1 LSVLLKH
8 ASNNNL
14 INSPERMDRN
24 TITGIIL
31 IFAIFIGF
39 SVYNNSRSNK
49 QYEKTVQVA
58 EYYYAR
64 GEFENARAEY
74 INALRFKPNQPDA
87 LAKIN
92 ELNLKLGISTEA
104 VKIDTM
110 RAEQPRQEAPLVKV
124 SATPSDFGQYGV
136 FAQAATGEN
145 DFITLENNKVEL
157 KIARKG
163 GRVYS
168 ARMKDYR
175 TYDSLPLILFSGD
188 STVFGFN
195 FFTADNK
202 AVQTNNLYFKP
213 VSAQKLFDATSRTQ
227 SVVLRLMADSNKYI
241 EYKYTLA
248 PDKYMVD
255 FDVIFKSMDG
265 IIASNQNSLTLDW
278 KMYIPQQEK
287 GRQNEEN
294 YSTIKYK
301 YYQDDVDGLK
311 LRSTKEVEKV
321 DIATKLSWIAFQD
334 QFFSSVI
341 ITKDFFLNG
350 SVSSTRTLTSK
361 KYLRHYTSEVGVPYN
376 PGNSSTLAMKLYYG
390 PNSITTL
397 RKEGLQLE
405 KIVFLGKNI
414 IGWINRFMIIPIFNW
429 LDNYIG
435 SYGIIILILTII
447 IKVVLFPLTFK
458 SYQSTAKMQVL
469 KPMVEELG
477 KKFPKKEDA
486 MKKQQ
491 ATMDLYKRA
500 GVNPMGGCLPMLL
513 QMPILFAMF
522 RFFPVS
528 IELRQEHF
536 LWATDLSTYD
546 SILTL
551 PFTIPMYGNHVS
563 LFTLLMTAS
572 TLLTMKM
579 TGSSPGSDQP
589 GMKMMMYMMP
599 VMFMLILNNFSSGLT
614 YYYFLANMIT
624 YGQNIISKRFINA
637 DAVLATLEENKKKPL
652 KKSKWQ
658 QRLENAAK
666 QRGINP
672 PKR

>member
-1 LSVLLKH
+1 MNKAFEKALAVADADYAKG
-8 ASNNNL
+8 NL
-14 INSPERMDRN
+14 E
-24 TITGIIL
+24 T
-31 IFAIFIGF
+31 
-39 SVYNNSRSNK
+39 
-49 QYEKTVQVA
+49 
-58 EYYYAR
+58 AR
-64 GEFENARAEY
+64 TEY
-74 INALRFKPNQPDA
+74 IDALRFKQNQPDA

-92 ELNLKLGISTEA
+92 EINLKLGNTPEKQKSDSLGVQQPNTA
-104 VKIDTM
+104 VSETKPASLKTDIN
-110 RAEQPRQEAPLVKV
+110 
-124 SATPSDFGQYGV
+124 QYGV
-136 FAQAATGEN
+136 FAQTAVGEN
-145 DFITLENNKVEL
+145 DFITLENNKIEL
-157 KIARKG
+157 KISLKG

-168 ARMKDYR
+168 VRLKDYKTFDAR
-175 TYDSLPLILFSGD
+175 PLILFSGD

-195 FFTADNK
+195 FFTNDNK
-202 AVQTNNLYFKP
+202 AVQTNNLFFKP
-213 VSAQKLFDATSRTQ
+213 VSDTKSYKVGSQPE
-227 SVVLRLMADSNKYI
+227 SVVMRLFAGDDKYI

-248 PDKYMVD
+248 PDKYAVD
-255 FDVIFKSMDG
+255 FNVTFKSMEG
-265 IIASNQNSLTLDW
+265 IIAANQNSLTLDW
-278 KMYIPQQEK
+278 KMFIPQQEK

-301 YYQDDVDGLK
+301 YYQDEVVDLK
-311 LRSTKEVEKV
+311 LRQSKEIEKS
-321 DIATKLSWIAFQD
+321 DITTKLSWIAFQD
-334 QFFSSVI
+334 QFFSSII
-341 ITKDFFLNG
+341 ITNDFFLNA
-350 SVSSTRTLTSK
+350 SVNSTRTLASK
-361 KYLRHYTSEVGVPYN
+361 KYMRYYTSEVGIPF
-376 PGNSSTLAMKLYYG
+376 NSGSSNSVNMKLYYG
-390 PNSITTL
+390 PNSITIL

-405 KIVFLGKNI
+405 KIVFLGRNI
-414 IGWINRFMIIPIFNW
+414 IGWISRFVIIPIFNW
-429 LDNYIG
+429 LNHFIKNFG
-435 SYGIIILILTII
+435 LIILILTII

-458 SYQSTAKMQVL
+458 SYQSQAKMQVL

-528 IELRQEHF
+528 IELRQAHF

-546 SILTL
+546 SILHL
-551 PFTIPMYGNHVS
+551 PFMIPMYGDHVS

-599 VMFMLILNNFSSGLT
+599 IMFMLILNNFSAGLT
-614 YYYFLANMIT
+614 YYYFLANMLT
-624 YGQNIISKRFINA
+624 YAQNMISKRFINA
-637 DAVLATLEENKKKPL
+637 DAVLATLEENKKKPM

-658 QRLENAAK
+658 QRLETAAK

-672 PKR
+672 PKK

>member
-1 LSVLLKH
+1 
-8 ASNNNL
+8 
-14 INSPERMDRN
+14 MDRN
-24 TITGIIL
+24 TITGLIL
-31 IFAIFIGF
+31 IFVIFIGF
-39 SVYNNSRSNK
+39 SIYNSNRTNKAMEKALVEAESDYSKGDLEGARSL
-49 QYEKTVQVA
+49 
-58 EYYYAR
+58 
-64 GEFENARAEY
+64 Y
-74 INALRFKPNQPDA
+74 INILKYKPTQADA
-87 LAKIN
+87 LARLN
-92 ELNLKLGISTEA
+92 EINLKLGNMPERQKSDSLNASKANIGEPSISSSGT
-104 VKIDTM
+104 K
-110 RAEQPRQEAPLVKV
+110 
-124 SATPSDFGQYGV
+124 SDINQYGV
-136 FAQAATGEN
+136 FAQTAEGQN
-145 DFITLENNKVEL
+145 DFITLENNKIEL
-157 KIARKG
+157 KISLKG

-168 ARMKDYR
+168 ARLKNYKTFDAK
-175 TYDSLPLILFSGD
+175 PLILFSGD

-195 FFTADNK
+195 FFTSDNK
-202 AVQTNNLYFKP
+202 AVQTNNLFFK
-213 VSAQKLFDATSRTQ
+213 SISDQKLY
-227 SVVLRLMADSNKYI
+227 SVVSRPESVILRLFAGDDKYI

-248 PDKYMVD
+248 PDKYSVD
-255 FDVIFKSMDG
+255 FNVNFKSMEG

-287 GRQNEEN
+287 GRQNEET
-294 YSTIKYK
+294 YCTINYK
-301 YYQDDVDGLK
+301 YYQDDVVGLGT
-311 LRSTKEVEKV
+311 RQSKEILKN
-321 DIATKLSWIAFQD
+321 DITTKLSWISFQD
-334 QFFSSVI
+334 QFFSSII
-341 ITKDFFLNG
+341 ITNDFFLNA
-350 SVSSTRTLTSK
+350 SINSTKTLTSK
-361 KYLRHYTSEVGVPYN
+361 KYLRYYTSEVGIPF
-376 PGNSSTLAMKLYYG
+376 GAGTSNSVNMKLYYG
-390 PNSITTL
+390 PSSIPIL
-397 RKEGLQLE
+397 KKEGLQLE

-414 IGWINRFMIIPIFNW
+414 IGWISRFAIIPIFNW
-429 LDNYIG
+429 LNRFISNFG
-435 SYGIIILILTII
+435 LIILILTII
-447 IKVVLFPLTFK
+447 IKLVLFPLTFK
-458 SYQSTAKMQVL
+458 SYQSQAKMQVL

-551 PFTIPMYGNHVS
+551 PFAIPMYGSHVS

-599 VMFMLILNNFSSGLT
+599 VMFMLILNNFSAGLT
-614 YYYFLANMIT
+614 YYYFLANMLT
-624 YGQNIISKRFINA
+624 YAQNMISKRFINA
-637 DAVLATLEENKKKPL
+637 DAVLATLEENKKKPI

-658 QRLENAAK
+658 QRLEDAAK
-666 QRGINP
+666 QRGISA

>member
-1 LSVLLKH
+1 
-8 ASNNNL
+8 
-14 INSPERMDRN
+14 MDKN

-31 IFAIFIGF
+31 IFVIFIGF
-39 SVYNNSRSNK
+39 SIYNSSRMNK
-49 QYEKTVQVA
+49 QYEKAVLVA
-58 EYYYAR
+58 ESYYAR

-74 INALRFKPNQPDA
+74 INALRFKPNQPDVI
-87 LAKIN
+87 AKIN
-92 ELNLKLGISTEA
+92 EINLKLGIGAEPSKA
-104 VKIDTM
+104 DTLVSK
-110 RAEQPRQEAPLVKV
+110 QPAPSVPV
-124 SATPSDFGQYGV
+124 ANIPVAPTDISQFGA
-136 FAQAATGEN
+136 FAQSATGEN
-145 DFITLENNKVEL
+145 KFITLENNKVEI
-157 KIARKG
+157 KISTKG

-195 FFTADNK
+195 FFTSDNK

-213 VSAQKLFDATSRTQ
+213 VSDQESFLVTNQPQ
-227 SVVLRLMADSNKYI
+227 SVSLRLMAGDDKYI

-248 PDKYMVD
+248 KDKYMVD
-255 FDVIFKSMDG
+255 LDVKFNSLDG
-265 IIASNQNSLTLDW
+265 IIASNQNSLTLSW

-301 YYQDDVDGLK
+301 YFQDDVDGLS
-311 LRSTKEVEKV
+311 LRSSKELEKV
-321 DIATKLSWIAFQD
+321 DITTKLSWIAFQD

-341 ITKDFFLNG
+341 ITNDFFLNG

-361 KYLRHYTSEVGVPYN
+361 KYIRYYTSEVGVPYN
-376 PGNSSTLAMKLYYG
+376 PGSSNAISMKLYYG
-390 PNSITTL
+390 PNSITIL

-405 KIVFLGKNI
+405 KIVFLGKTI
-414 IGWINRFMIIPIFNW
+414 IGWINRFAIIPIFNW
-429 LDNYIG
+429 LDNYIA
-435 SYGIIILILTII
+435 SYGLIILILTII
-447 IKVVLFPLTFK
+447 IKIVLFPFSFK

-469 KPMVEELG
+469 KPLVEELG

-500 GVNPMGGCLPMLL
+500 GVNPMGGCIPMIL

-522 RFFPVS
+522 RFFPIS

-551 PFTIPMYGNHVS
+551 PFNIPMYGSHVS

-589 GMKMMMYMMP
+589 GMKLMMYMMP

-614 YYYFLANMIT
+614 YYYFLANMLT

-637 DAVLATLEENKKKPL
+637 EAVIATLEENRKKPL
-652 KKSKWQ
+652 KKSRWQ
-658 QRLENAAK
+658 QRLETAAK

>member
-1 LSVLLKH
+1 
-8 ASNNNL
+8 
-14 INSPERMDRN
+14 MDRN
-24 TITGIIL
+24 TITGLIL
-31 IFAIFIGF
+31 IFVIFIGF
-39 SVYNNSRSNK
+39 SLYNSNRTNK
-49 QYEKTVQVA
+49 AFDKALALA
-58 EYYYAR
+58 ESDYSKGNLETAR
-64 GEFENARAEY
+64 TEF
-74 INALRFKPNQPDA
+74 IDALRFKPNQPDA
-87 LAKIN
+87 MAKIN
-92 ELNLKLGISTEA
+92 EINLKLGNLPEKQKSDSLNA
-104 VKIDTM
+104 Q
-110 RAEQPRQEAPLVKV
+110 QPV
-124 SATPSDFGQYGV
+124 SVVAASNSNVPGIKTDINQYGA
-136 FAQAATGEN
+136 FAQSAIGEN
-145 DFITLENNKVEL
+145 EFITLENNKVEL
-157 KIARKG
+157 KISFKG

-168 ARMKDYR
+168 ARLKDYK
-175 TYDSLPLILFSGD
+175 TFDAQPLVLFSGD

-195 FFTADNK
+195 FFTLDNK

-213 VSAQKLFDATSRTQ
+213 VSDQRSYKVGSQPL
-227 SVVLRLMADSNKYI
+227 SVVLRLFAGDDKYI
-241 EYKYTLA
+241 EYRYTLA

-255 FDVIFKSMDG
+255 FNVNFKSMEG

-301 YYQDDVDGLK
+301 FFQDEVTGLS
-311 LRSTKEVEKV
+311 LRQSKENIKN

-334 QFFSSVI
+334 QFFSSII
-341 ITKDFFLNG
+341 ITNEFFLNA
-350 SVSSTRTLTSK
+350 SVSSTRTLASP
-361 KYLRHYTSEVGVPYN
+361 KYMRYYTSEVGVPF
-376 PGNSSTLAMKLYYG
+376 GSGATNSVNMKLYYG
-390 PNSITTL
+390 PNSITIL
-397 RKEGLQLE
+397 KKEGLQLE

-414 IGWINRFMIIPIFNW
+414 IGWISRFAIIPIFNW
-429 LDNYIG
+429 LNRFIRN
-435 SYGIIILILTII
+435 YGIIILILTII

-458 SYQSTAKMQVL
+458 SYQSQAKMQVL

-528 IELRQEHF
+528 IELRQAHF

-546 SILTL
+546 SILKL
-551 PFTIPMYGNHVS
+551 PFMIPMYGNHVS
-563 LFTLLMTAS
+563 LFTLLMTVS

-599 VMFMLILNNFSSGLT
+599 VMFMLILNNFSAGLT
-614 YYYFLANMIT
+614 YYYFLANMLT
-624 YGQNIISKRFINA
+624 YAQNMISKRFINA
-637 DAVLATLEENKKKPL
+637 DAVLATLEQNKKKPL
-652 KKSKWQ
+652 KKSNWQ
-658 QRLENAAK
+658 QRLEAAAK

-672 PKR
+672 PKK

>member
-1 LSVLLKH
+1 
-8 ASNNNL
+8 
-14 INSPERMDRN
+14 MDRN
-24 TITGIIL
+24 TITGLIL
-31 IFAIFIGF
+31 IFVIFIGF
-39 SVYNNSRSNK
+39 SLFNNSRLNK
-49 QYEKTVQVA
+49 AYEKAVTVA
-58 EYYYAR
+58 EASYNR
-64 GEFENARAEY
+64 GEFEAARSEY
-74 INALRFKPNQPDA
+74 VNALRLKPNKPEVI
-87 LAKIN
+87 AKLN
-92 ELNLKLGISTEA
+92 ELNQKLGVVSGTQKADSAASLKSDTTPALSSPALAGSSGTQADINMYGAFSKAA
-104 VKIDTM
+104 V
-110 RAEQPRQEAPLVKV
+110 
-124 SATPSDFGQYGV
+124 
-136 FAQAATGEN
+136 GEN
-145 DFITLENNKVEL
+145 QFITLENNKVEL
-157 KIARKG
+157 KISLKG
-163 GRVYS
+163 GKVYS
-168 ARMKDYR
+168 ARLKDYK
-175 TYDSLPLILFSGD
+175 TFDGQPLILFSGD

-202 AVQTNNLYFKP
+202 AVQTNNLYFTP
-213 VSAQKLFDATSRTQ
+213 VSDQKLIVVGSVQQ
-227 SVVLRLMADSNKYI
+227 SVSLRLMAADDKYI

-248 PDKYMVD
+248 PDKYMLD
-255 FDVIFKSMDG
+255 FNVTFNSMEGVI
-265 IIASNQNSLTLDW
+265 AANQNSLTLDW

-294 YSTIKYK
+294 YSDITYK
-301 YYQDDVDGLK
+301 YYQDDVTYLK
-311 LRSTKEVEKV
+311 PRQSKEVEKT
-321 DIATKLSWIAFQD
+321 DITTKLSWIAFQD

-341 ITKDFFLNG
+341 LSNDFFLNG
-350 SVSSTRTLTSK
+350 SISSTRTLTSK
-361 KYLRHYTSEVGVPYN
+361 KYLRYNTSEVGVAYN
-376 PGNSSTLAMKLYYG
+376 PSSSNAISMKLYYG
-390 PNSITTL
+390 PNSFNVL
-397 RKEGLQLE
+397 KKEGLQLE
-405 KIVFLGKNI
+405 KLVFLGKNI
-414 IGWINRFMIIPIFNW
+414 IGWINRFAIIPVFNW
-429 LDNYIG
+429 LNNFIG
-435 SYGIIILILTII
+435 NYGIIILILTIL
-447 IKVVLFPLTFK
+447 IKIVLFPLTFK

-546 SILTL
+546 SILSL
-551 PFTIPMYGNHVS
+551 PFTIPMYGSHVS

-589 GMKMMMYMMP
+589 GMKVMMYMMP

-614 YYYFLANMIT
+614 YYYFLANILT
-624 YGQNIISKRFINA
+624 YLQNIISKRFINA
-637 DAVLATLEENKKKPL
+637 DAVLATLAENKKKPL

-658 QRLENAAK
+658 QRLESAAK

-672 PKR
+672 PKK

>member
-1 LSVLLKH
+1 
-8 ASNNNL
+8 
-14 INSPERMDRN
+14 MDRN

-39 SVYNNSRSNK
+39 SVYNNSRLNRG
-49 QYEKTVQVA
+49 YEKAVQVA
-58 EYYYAR
+58 ETYYAG

-74 INALRFKPNQPDA
+74 INALRFKPNKPEA

-92 ELNLKLGISTEA
+92 EINLKLGISAGTA
-104 VKIDTM
+104 DIDTLK
-110 RAEQPRQEAPLVKV
+110 AEQPKQELPVTGITV
-124 SATPSDFGQYGV
+124 TPADAGQYGV
-136 FAQAATGEN
+136 FAKAAEGEN
-145 DFITLENNKVEL
+145 GFITLENNKVEL
-157 KIARKG
+157 KISLRG

-168 ARMKDYR
+168 ARLRDYR

-195 FFTADNK
+195 FFTSDNK

-213 VSAQKLFDATSRTQ
+213 VSETKSFNATSGSQ
-227 SVVLRLMADSNKYI
+227 SVILRLMADSSRYI

-255 FDVIFKSMDG
+255 FDVTFHSMDG

-278 KMYIPQQEK
+278 KMYIPQQEM

-294 YSTIKYK
+294 YSTINYK

-311 LRSTKEVEKV
+311 LRSTKDEQA
-321 DIATKLSWIAFQD
+321 DITTKLSWIAFQD

-341 ITKDFFLNG
+341 VTNDFFLNG
-350 SVSSTRTLTSK
+350 SISSTRTPESQ
-361 KYLRHYTSEVGVPYN
+361 KYMRYYSSELGVPYN
-376 PGNSSTLAMKLYYG
+376 PGSSTTLNLKLYYG
-390 PNSITTL
+390 PNSFTTL
-397 RKEGLQLE
+397 RKEGYQLE

-435 SYGIIILILTII
+435 NYGIIILILTLI
-447 IKVVLFPLTFK
+447 IKVILFPLTFK

-469 KPMVEELG
+469 KPMVDELG

-522 RFFPVS
+522 RFFPIS

-551 PFTIPMYGNHVS
+551 PFTIPMYGSHVS

-579 TGSSPGSDQP
+579 TGSTPGSDQP
-589 GMKMMMYMMP
+589 GMKLMMYMMP

-637 DAVLATLEENKKKPL
+637 DKVLATFEENKKKPL

-658 QRLENAAK
+658 QRLESAAK

>member
-1 LSVLLKH
+1 
-8 ASNNNL
+8 
-14 INSPERMDRN
+14 MDRN

-31 IFAIFIGF
+31 IFAIFVGF
-39 SVYNNSRSNK
+39 SIYNNSRQNK
-49 QYEKTVQVA
+49 GYEKAVQVA
-58 EYYYAR
+58 ETYYAK
-64 GEFENARAEY
+64 GELEHARAEY

-87 LAKIN
+87 IAKIN
-92 ELNLKLGISTEA
+92 EINLKLGITSENISKNDSIA
-104 VKIDTM
+104 SVPQK
-110 RAEQPRQEAPLVKV
+110 QEAPAAVI
-124 SATPSDFGQYGV
+124 AGTPSDVSQLGI
-136 FAQAATGEN
+136 FAKAATGDNE
-145 DFITLENNKVEL
+145 FITLENSKVEL
-157 KIARKG
+157 KISLKG

-168 ARMKDYR
+168 ARMKEYK
-175 TYDSLPLILFSGD
+175 THDSLPLILFSGD

-213 VSAQKLFDATSRTQ
+213 VSEKKTFNAASQTQ
-227 SVVLRLMADSNKYI
+227 TVVLRLFADSSRYI
-241 EYKYTLA
+241 EYRYTLA
-248 PDKYMVD
+248 PEKYTVD
-255 FDVIFKSMDG
+255 FNVNFKSMNG

-278 KMYIPQQEK
+278 RIYMPQQEK

-294 YSTIKYK
+294 YSDITYK
-301 YYQDDVDGLK
+301 YYQDDVAYLK
-311 LRSTKEVEKV
+311 QRQSKELEKT

-341 ITKDFFLNG
+341 ISNDFFLNG
-350 SVSSTRTLTSK
+350 SLSSTRTLASQ
-361 KYLRHYTSEVGVPYN
+361 KYIRYYTSELGVPYN
-376 PGNSSTLAMKLYYG
+376 PGSSNAISMKFYYG
-390 PNSITTL
+390 PNSFTIL
-397 RKEGLQLE
+397 KKEGLQLE
-405 KIVFLGKNI
+405 KLVFLGKNI
-414 IGWINRFMIIPIFNW
+414 IGWINRFAIIPIFNW
-429 LDNYIG
+429 LNNYIRN
-435 SYGIIILILTII
+435 YGLIILILTLI
-447 IKVVLFPLTFK
+447 IKIVLFPLTFK

-469 KPMVEELG
+469 KPLVDELG

-614 YYYFLANMIT
+614 YYYFLANILT
-624 YGQNIISKRFINA
+624 YIQNIVSKRFINS
-637 DAVLATLEENKKKPL
+637 DAVLATLEENKKKPF

-658 QRLENAAK
+658 QRLEDAAK

>member
-1 LSVLLKH
+1 
-8 ASNNNL
+8 
-14 INSPERMDRN
+14 MDRN
-24 TITGIIL
+24 TITGLIL
-31 IFAIFIGF
+31 IFVIFIGF
-39 SVYNNSRSNK
+39 SLYNSNRMNK
-49 QYEKTVQVA
+49 AFEKALVVA
-58 EYYYAR
+58 DADYAK
-64 GEFENARAEY
+64 GNLEAARTEY
-74 INALRFKPNQPDA
+74 IDALRFKPNQPDA

-92 ELNLKLGISTEA
+92 EINLRLGNTPEKQKSDSLSLPQLNTSA
-104 VKIDTM
+104 S
-110 RAEQPRQEAPLVKV
+110 V
-124 SATPSDFGQYGV
+124 SNPTSSKTDINQYGI
-136 FAQAATGEN
+136 FAQSAIGNNE
-145 DFITLENNKVEL
+145 FITLENNKVEL
-157 KIARKG
+157 KISLKG

-168 ARMKDYR
+168 ARLKDYKTFDAR
-175 TYDSLPLILFSGD
+175 PLILFSGD

-195 FFTADNK
+195 FFTTDNK

-213 VSAQKLFDATSRTQ
+213 VSDQRSFKVGSQ
-227 SVVLRLMADSNKYI
+227 PESVILRLFAGDDKYI

-255 FDVIFKSMDG
+255 FNVNFKSMEDV
-265 IIASNQNSLTLDW
+265 IASNQNSLTLDW
-278 KMYIPQQEK
+278 KMYMPQQEK

-301 YYQDDVDGLK
+301 FFQDDVDGLP
-311 LRSTKEVEKV
+311 LRQTKENVKR
-321 DIATKLSWIAFQD
+321 DITTKLSWIAFQD
-334 QFFSSVI
+334 QFFSSII
-341 ITKDFFLNG
+341 ITNDYFLNA
-350 SVSSTRTLTSK
+350 SVSSTRTVASNK
-361 KYLRHYTSEVGVPYN
+361 FMRNYTSEVGIPF
-376 PGNSSTLAMKLYYG
+376 GSGTTNSVNMKLYYG
-390 PNSITTL
+390 PNSITIL
-397 RKEGLQLE
+397 KKEGLQLE

-414 IGWINRFMIIPIFNW
+414 IGWISRFAIIPIFNW
-429 LDNYIG
+429 LNHFIKNFG
-435 SYGIIILILTII
+435 LIILILTII

-458 SYQSTAKMQVL
+458 SYQSQAKMQVL

-546 SILTL
+546 SILKL
-551 PFTIPMYGNHVS
+551 PFMIPMYGNHVS

-599 VMFMLILNNFSSGLT
+599 IMFMLILNNFSAGLT
-614 YYYFLANMIT
+614 YYYFLANMLT
-624 YGQNIISKRFINA
+624 YAQNMISKRFINA
-637 DAVLATLEENKKKPL
+637 DAVLATLEENKKKPM

-672 PKR
+672 PRK

>member
-1 LSVLLKH
+1 
-8 ASNNNL
+8 
-14 INSPERMDRN
+14 MDRN
-24 TITGIIL
+24 TITGLIL
-31 IFAIFIGF
+31 IFLIFIGF
-39 SVYNNSRSNK
+39 SIINSSRINK
-49 QYEKTVQVA
+49 QYEKTIEVA
-58 EYYYAR
+58 ESYYTRGDLEEAR
-64 GEFENARAEY
+64 SEY
-74 INALRFKPNQPDA
+74 MKALGIKPNQPDA
-87 LAKIN
+87 IAKIN
-92 ELNLKLGISTEA
+92 EINLKLGILPETA
-104 VKIDTM
+104 IPDTVV
-110 RAEQPRQEAPLVKV
+110 PQEPDQVAASENIPD
-124 SATPSDFGQYGV
+124 TPTDINQYGA
-136 FAQAATGEN
+136 FAQAAIGEN
-145 DFITLENNKVEL
+145 EFITLENNKVEL
-157 KIARKG
+157 KISLKG

-175 TYDSLPLILFSGD
+175 TYDSLPLVLFSGD

-195 FFTADNK
+195 FFTTDNK
-202 AVQTNNLYFKP
+202 AVQTNNLYFTP
-213 VSAQKLFDATSRTQ
+213 LSDDRSYNITTRPQ
-227 SVVLRLMADSNKYI
+227 SVILRLKASDDKYI

-255 FDVIFKSMDG
+255 FDVTFKSMEG
-265 IIASNQNSLTLDW
+265 IIASNQSSLTLDW

-287 GRQNEEN
+287 GRANEEN
-294 YSTIKYK
+294 YSTIKFK
-301 YYQDDVDGLK
+301 YFQDDVDDLGMRSKKESETEDITTK
-311 LRSTKEVEKV
+311 LRWV
-321 DIATKLSWIAFQD
+321 AFQD
-334 QFFSSVI
+334 QFFSSVLLANE
-341 ITKDFFLNG
+341 FFLNG
-350 SVSSTRTLTSK
+350 TLSSTRTITSP
-361 KYLRHYTSEVGVPYN
+361 KYIRYYTSEIGVPF
-376 PGNSSTLAMKLYYG
+376 NSETSDAISMKLYYG
-390 PNSITTL
+390 PNHINTL
-397 RKEGLQLE
+397 RKEGYELE
-405 KIVFLGKNI
+405 KLVFLGRNI
-414 IGWINRFMIIPIFNW
+414 IGWINRFIIIPIFNW

-447 IKVVLFPLTFK
+447 IKLALFPLTFK
-458 SYQSTAKMQVL
+458 STQSQAKMQVL
-469 KPMVEELG
+469 KPMVTELG

-546 SILTL
+546 SILQL
-551 PFTIPMYGNHVS
+551 PFTIPMYGDHVS

-624 YGQNIISKRFINA
+624 FGQNTISKRFINP
-637 DAVLATLEENKKKPL
+637 DEVLAKLAQNKKKPPT
-652 KKSKWQ
+652 KSKWQ
-658 QRLENAAK
+658 QRLEAAAK

-672 PKR
+672 PKK